1 MQTARLSERTAFLG
15 QVDVVPQGGDR
26 RLTAWGLDVSETG
39 MFLQTPQLMAVGDAL
54 SLRFTVEDTEVHV
67 RAAEVVR
74 QRPLAAVNVDGR
86 VAGMAIRFVSIDPAS
101 RTALRRLVQRGS
113 AAGGVMATV
122 DSVLPAPTST
132 LPPLTRS
139 IIETVVGRDL
149 DDTQDLLPPATTRR
163 APTAAVTMSMLP
175 FTSLDVSLPPD
186 EPNLSAESRVF
197 GGVPDAPRAVTMGPR
212 PRSRPPTTAPMG
224 SVSMPPRAERP
235 VQVTQPLFTLP
246 PIDVVEGLAP
256 SVLPESTV
264 TAATTSNAA
273 QPNAVDDGSASNA
286 FNNWRFAPW
295 ASGPPAP
302 RANDDVDS
310 ATVDTA
316 AVDAVAVDA
325 AAVDAVVQ
333 RAMHVR
339 FDDERPVIDN
349 PSVLESVT
357 VPPAALV
364 EDSGSYSLGDLP
376 GSSSTPPTLGAQASS
391 RGLDEGLAI
400 RHLPLARERQASRA
414 GGHQPRRSWGMA
426 TAVLLAG
433 CAAGAVVGLMQGA
446 DRRHASGEPPPSMI
460 AATVAIGH
468 PEPATTVPA
477 ATVPAPRS
485 VAQAEQ
491 ELREPVAAAIVTTA
505 VPAPLTPPVAAVE
518 AVEVVEAKATATA
531 TATAPP
537 APLLPPPFSPAS
549 LLRLLLS
556 PPPLRPIFPR
566 AQTRRFPSS
575 QRSQRTE
582 KRPSSKRPPSGESC
596 GKQRSDGP
604 RTKKKKRRRRKRRRK
619 KRRRRMLCPRPSRQW
634 RSPSRPPSSLPPAA
648 PPRSSP
654 KLPWPLPRV
663 LLPLGFRPLLS
674 LPLAPLLRR
683 RRLRRLLHLRLPL
696 LLQVLLLL
704 LSPSLLPLPSC
715 ASRRWSSRS
724 SRGCSA
730 PCSASSAGAGWAPRG
745 AAAARPRGPQ
755 EPRQPRRPLP
765 LPPPSPPPR
774 GPPPNTSSPP
784 TGRGRR
790 IRRGVPAC
798 CPRCLGSPGAGGG
811 PRARPGSAAPAAS
824 PRPRSRRWCSR
835 QRPRRRGRRR
845 PRAASGR
852 GPPQRPSFLLGTPR
866 SFGRWFEM
874 VVVSRER

>member
-26 RLTAWGLDVSETG
+26 RVTAWGLDVSETG

-74 QRPLAAVNVDGR
+74 QRPLEAVNVDGR

-113 AAGGVMATV
+113 AAGGVVATV

-163 APTAAVTMSMLP
+163 AAGGAVTLSMLP

-212 PRSRPPTTAPMG
+212 PRSRPPTTAPLG
-224 SVSMPPRAERP
+224 SVSMPPRAERS
-235 VQVTQPLFTLP
+235 VQVTQPMFTLP

-256 SVLPESTV
+256 SLLPESTG
-264 TAATTSNAA
+264 TASTTSSSTTSSSTTSTSTTSTSA
-273 QPNAVDDGSASNA
+273 QHDAVDDVSANNP

-295 ASGPPAP
+295 ASGAPAP
-302 RANDDVDS
+302 RAND
-310 ATVDTA
+310 
-316 AVDAVAVDA
+316 AVAVDTA
-325 AAVDAVVQ
+325 VAVAAVAAVDAVVQ

-357 VPPAALV
+357 VPPAALG

-477 ATVPAPRS
+477 TTVPTATVPATTVPTATEPTATESAATEPTPRS

-491 ELREPVAAAIVTTA
+491 ELREPIAAATA
-505 VPAPLTPPVAAVE
+505 APAPTAPPGEVVE
-518 AVEVVEAKATATA
+518 ARAAATAPPAVKVAVEAKATAA
-531 TATAPP
+531 TATKVALMERQP
-537 APLLPPPFSPAS
+537 ANKAT
-549 LLRLLLS
+549 RVDVD
-556 PPPLRPIFPR
+556 
-566 AQTRRFPSS
+566 AQ
-575 QRSQRTE
+575 
-582 KRPSSKRPPSGESC
+582 
-596 GKQRSDGP
+596 
-604 RTKKKKRRRRKRRRK
+604 
-619 KRRRRMLCPRPSRQW
+619 
-634 RSPSRPPSSLPPAA
+634 PAA
-648 PPRSSP
+648 RNAEPVLTSTRATAALRKPGRVEV
-654 KLPWPLPRV
+654 PLPVGGRILKVFALGAPARV
-663 LLPLGFRPLLS
+663 VVDL
-674 LPLAPLLRR
+674 
-683 RRLRRLLHLRLPL
+683 
-696 LLQVLLLL
+696 
-704 LSPSLLPLPSC
+704 
-715 ASRRWSSRS
+715 
-724 SRGCSA
+724 
-730 PCSASSAGAGWAPRG
+730 AGATLPGEPLNVGQGG
-745 AAAARPRGPQ
+745 AEQVR
-755 EPRQPRRPLP
+755 
-765 LPPPSPPPR
+765 
-774 GPPPNTSSPP
+774 
-784 TGRGRR
+784 
-790 IRRGVPAC
+790 
-798 CPRCLGSPGAGGG
+798 
-811 PRARPGSAAPAAS
+811 
-824 PRPRSRRWCSR
+824 
-835 QRPRRRGRRR
+835 
-845 PRAASGR
+845 
-852 GPPQRPSFLLGTPR
+852 
-866 SFGRWFEM
+866 FGRPDPGTQR
-874 VVVSRER
+874 VVVVLSGDHKPDAVDARLKGDSLIATWQF